1 MSLPLSS
8 IAEVVGGAL
17 SGPGAVIPRGY
28 SIDSRTLAAGD
39 LFFAI
44 VGPNTDGHR
53 YLAGAIERGAC
64 GLVVS
69 DVAAADQLRLQH
81 PHVPSLLVPDTLR
94 ALQDLAAFARRSM
107 AARIVGITGSGGKT
121 TTKEM
126 TRAVLEASFNVHA
139 SRGNLNNLFGCPLS
153 ILQMTPQHQVAV
165 LEMGMSYHGEL
176 ARLAEIAD
184 PDIGVLTNVSAAHL
198 AHFTS
203 IDDVASAKR
212 ELFDGM
218 RADSIGIFNN
228 DDEQCRRIIAAFK
241 GYAVTFGI
249 DRESDLT
256 ASDYRMNGL
265 EGSSFEVLH
274 THNGGERRVGVTMR
288 FVGIHNVYNALA
300 AISVGYM
307 LGIDLGAAAA
317 RLADIEPLGMRG
329 RVRRLGRDVR
339 VLDDSYNSNPAAM
352 RHLLRV
358 LSDAAAGP
366 GGRKIVVFGDMLELG
381 EQEVEAHRE
390 IGRAMAGTDAALLV
404 GVGRL
409 AHEALAT
416 APDRPSRHFD
426 DAASASAFVAQEAR
440 PGDLILVKG
449 SRGVALESVVE
460 ALVERF
466 GEE

>member
-1 MSLPLSS
+1 
-8 IAEVVGGAL
+8 
-17 SGPGAVIPRGY
+17 
-28 SIDSRTLAAGD
+28 
-39 LFFAI
+39 
-44 VGPNTDGHR
+44 
-53 YLAGAIERGAC
+53 
-64 GLVVS
+64 
-69 DVAAADQLRLQH
+69 
-81 PHVPSLLVPDTLR
+81 
-94 ALQDLAAFARRSM
+94 
-107 AARIVGITGSGGKT
+107 
-121 TTKEM
+121 
-126 TRAVLEASFNVHA
+126 
-139 SRGNLNNLFGCPLS
+139 
-153 ILQMTPQHQVAV
+153 
-165 LEMGMSYHGEL
+165 
-176 ARLAEIAD
+176 
-184 PDIGVLTNVSAAHL
+184 
-198 AHFTS
+198 
-203 IDDVASAKR
+203 
-212 ELFDGM
+212 
-218 RADSIGIFNN
+218 
-228 DDEQCRRIIAAFK
+228 
-241 GYAVTFGI
+241 
-249 DRESDLT
+249 
-256 ASDYRMNGL
+256 
-265 EGSSFEVLH
+265 
-274 THNGGERRVGVTMR
+274 MR

-317 RLADIEPLGMRG
+317 RLADVEPLGMRG

-358 LSDAAAGP
+358 LSDAAPGP

-390 IGRAMAGTDAALLV
+390 IGRSMAATDAALLV